1 MEMMKKILVDKS
13 IYSKDVLLKTA
24 FSFTERAY
32 IHLEQ
37 NNEKWVIQW
46 TNKGDQDINP
56 LEFENELISQQIR
69 ERLLV
74 INSDIRKIVLARA
87 YASSVIELADEK
99 TNGNKIDVI
108 DDGKQSLETM
118 DSEKILKGWF
128 DE

>member
-1 MEMMKKILVDKS
+1 MI
-13 IYSKDVLLKTA
+13 A
-24 FSFTERAY
+24 
-32 IHLEQ
+32 
-37 NNEKWVIQW
+37 
-46 TNKGDQDINP
+46 
-56 LEFENELISQQIR
+56 QQIR

-118 DSEKILKGWF
+118 DSEKILKSRF

>member
-1 MEMMKKILVDKS
+1 MIKKLMVDKG

-37 NNEKWVIQW
+37 NNEYWVIQW
-46 TNKGDQDINP
+46 TNKEDEDINP
-56 LEFENELISQQIR
+56 LEFENELIAQQIR

-99 TNGNKIDVI
+99 TNGNKIDAI

>member
-1 MEMMKKILVDKS
+1 MIKKLMVDKG

-37 NNEKWVIQW
+37 NNEYWVIQW
-46 TNKGDQDINP
+46 TNKEDEDINP
-56 LEFENELISQQIR
+56 LEFEKELIAQQIR